1 LARSRCTFCS
11 ISRSRVVEHD
21 EYVATIYVPRQFDF
35 IGAEVD
41 IADVQTRHHTPSTVR
56 LILRTLTSKVVRWK
70 LKFNRAR
77 RS

>member
-1 LARSRCTFCS
+1 
-11 ISRSRVVEHD
+11 
-21 EYVATIYVPRQFDF
+21 VPRDFEF
-35 IGAEVD
+35 IGAEAD

-56 LILRTLTSKVVRWK
+56 LILRSLTSKAVRWK